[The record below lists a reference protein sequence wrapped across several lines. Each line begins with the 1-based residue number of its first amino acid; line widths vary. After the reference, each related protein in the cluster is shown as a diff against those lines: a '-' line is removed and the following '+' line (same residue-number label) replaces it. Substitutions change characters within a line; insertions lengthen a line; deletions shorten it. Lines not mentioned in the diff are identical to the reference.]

1 LLRKELAVFDRIR
14 AWLGMVD
21 SLPDRLGAAN
31 MKLIVGL
38 GNPGGKYKETRH
50 NVGFEIAARLA
61 KKFASA
67 TPRARF
73 QGEIVEAT
81 IAGQKALLLTPL
93 TYMNASGASVLATR
107 DFYKIENENLL
118 IVCDDFALPLGKLR
132 LRAKGSAGGQKG
144 LADILR
150 RLGTE
155 EIPRL
160 RIGVGIPPPG
170 RDAAAYVLSRF
181 TKEEQ
186 PEIAEAIERAAEAA
200 AAWVQ
205 VGLEPVMNKYNAGG
219 SSESVSGE

>member
-1 LLRKELAVFDRIR
+1 
-14 AWLGMVD
+14 
-21 SLPDRLGAAN
+21 

-38 GNPGGKYKETRH
+38 GNPGGKYKDTRH
-50 NVGFEIAARLA
+50 NVGFEVAARLA
-61 KKFASA
+61 KKFATA
-67 TPRARF
+67 APRAKF

-132 LRAKGSAGGQKG
+132 LRAKGTSGGQKG
-144 LADILR
+144 LEDILR

-155 EIPRL
+155 DVARL
-160 RIGVGIPPPG
+160 RIGVGILPPG
-170 RDAAAYVLSRF
+170 RDAAGFVLSRF

-186 PEIAEAIERAAEAA
+186 PEIAEAIERASEAA
-200 AAWVQ
+200 VAWVEL
-205 VGLEPVMNKYNAGG
+205 GLATAMNKYNTGG
-219 SSESVSGE
+219 VSSGD